1 MWLRR
6 KSSITLGG
14 ITFSSRPFKK
24 MRQKPWGMV
33 IPNEATALP
42 VVMVQL
48 DAGSPQLQPMVVDG
62 SAQQLQT
69 LASGGHE
76 PVGPLYLIG
85 VVMAPPQSEEGA
97 LVVTVSAPVSP
108 TELEMTLVEI
118 WQAKA
123 HVALARQ
130 GHLDTTDG
138 FGRWSLVDPG
148 PYFAMVPPSRGVYMV
163 DESGRKWIDTSTKN
177 VDDGRKSW
185 ETEDLLSDKGTDGC
199 FETDVET
206 LGVFERTRMQLVGR
220 LRPNVVLTPKGK
232 RESTPYELC
241 PNGFMVMW
249 DALQRLLEEKN
260 VVLDRRVK
268 LLDLGSGL
276 GGVCLMAALLGGCEA
291 TGIEIQPEFHE
302 GAQQW
307 HKNVATHDRLLACM
321 LNKQSEERLF
331 CGDMLSV
338 QYRRLYAEA
347 DIIFCNNL
355 LFDRADNDS
364 TILNGH
370 LAIKLRDWATNPNV
384 IIVTSAAVCGSQGGL
399 GLQQVKTIQLPD
411 RSVSWSPRGI
421 QLHMTCRS
429 D

>member
-1 MWLRR
+1 
-6 KSSITLGG
+6 
-14 ITFSSRPFKK
+14 
-24 MRQKPWGMV
+24 
-33 IPNEATALP
+33 
-42 VVMVQL
+42 
-48 DAGSPQLQPMVVDG
+48 
-62 SAQQLQT
+62 
-69 LASGGHE
+69 
-76 PVGPLYLIG
+76 
-85 VVMAPPQSEEGA
+85 
-97 LVVTVSAPVSP
+97 
-108 TELEMTLVEI
+108 
-118 WQAKA
+118 
-123 HVALARQ
+123 
-130 GHLDTTDG
+130 
-138 FGRWSLVDPG
+138 
-148 PYFAMVPPSRGVYMV
+148 
-163 DESGRKWIDTSTKN
+163 
-177 VDDGRKSW
+177 
-185 ETEDLLSDKGTDGC
+185 
-199 FETDVET
+199 
-206 LGVFERTRMQLVGR
+206 
-220 LRPNVVLTPKGK
+220 
-232 RESTPYELC
+232 
-241 PNGFMVMW
+241 MW